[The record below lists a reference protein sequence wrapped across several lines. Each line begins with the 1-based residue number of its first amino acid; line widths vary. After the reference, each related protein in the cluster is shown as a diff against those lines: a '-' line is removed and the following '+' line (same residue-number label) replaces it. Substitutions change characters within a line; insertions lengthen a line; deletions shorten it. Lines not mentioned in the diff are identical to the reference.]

1 MRLNNL
7 KSFLPY
13 VNKYRREFL
22 LGVLALIV
30 TDAMTLV
37 VPWLIKE
44 FIDIISIKNGK
55 EQILK
60 YVLLLFLISLGLMGG
75 RYGWRKYMFGLSR
88 KIEFDILNDLFQHLL
103 SLDRFWYQKQKTG
116 DLMSRATND
125 LRAVRDFF
133 GLGVLILIDAV
144 FVIIMAVVMMSF
156 INFDLALKVFIP
168 LPFISVLFFCFVRE
182 IGKRHT
188 EVQEHLS
195 KITERVQENLSGIR
209 ILHAFVQEEYEKEK
223 FKRLNLEYI
232 KKNLRVTQIF
242 GLFTP
247 TMVFSMGIASMISL
261 WMGGKAVVSEEI
273 TLGSFVAFN
282 GYLMLL
288 SWPMMGIGYV
298 FNLTQKGLVGMKRIN
313 EVFFAKAKIVDE
325 GANFMDIPNHGDL
338 EFVKVCFSYS
348 GGADRTLN
356 GVDLR
361 VLSGQTLGVVGL
373 IGSGKTTLAQL
384 ILRFYDPI
392 SGDILIDGKSIREFS
407 LQSLRNYIG
416 YVSQEPFLFS
426 TSIRNNIALG
436 NKNIS
441 DSEIEKI
448 VQVAGLES
456 DLKIFPDHMETLIGE
471 KGVTLSGGQKQR
483 IALARAL
490 LKNPK
495 LLILDDSFSSLDSEM
510 EKGLLENLKKYY
522 SNTTKIII
530 SHRLSTILSAD
541 NIVVIENGAISEQG
555 NHSQLVE
562 LGGVYAELFRNQ
574 ELAREMKIIL

>member
-1 MRLNNL
+1 LNNL

-13 VNKYRREFL
+13 VSKYRRELL
-22 LGVLALIV
+22 LGILALII

-37 VPWLIKE
+37 VPWLIKD
-44 FIDIISIKNGK
+44 FIDIISVKPEK
-55 EQILK
+55 AQILK

-75 RYGWRKYMFGLSR
+75 RYWWRKYMFGLSR

-103 SLDRFWYQKQKTG
+103 SLDRLWYQKQKTG

-125 LRAVRDFF
+125 LRAVREFF
-133 GLGVLILIDAV
+133 GLGILILIDAV
-144 FVIIMAVVMMSF
+144 FVIIMAVIMMSF

-168 LPFISVLFFCFVRE
+168 LPFISILFFCFVRE
-182 IGKRHT
+182 IGKRHK
-188 EVQEHLS
+188 EVQEHLA

-209 ILHAFVQEEYEKEK
+209 VLHAFVQEEYEKKKFEK
-223 FKRLNLEYI
+223 LNLEYI

-247 TMVFSMGIASMISL
+247 TMIFSMGIASMISL
-261 WMGGKAVVSEEI
+261 WMGGKAVISEDI
-273 TLGSFVAFN
+273 TVGSFVAFN

-298 FNLTQKGLVGMKRIN
+298 FNLTQKGLVGMQRIS
-313 EVFFAKAKIVDE
+313 EVFLAKAEILDE
-325 GANFMDIPNHGDL
+325 GINFMDIPRHGDL
-338 EFVKVCFSYS
+338 ELRNVFFSYS
-348 GGADRTLN
+348 GEAGRTLN
-356 GVDLR
+356 GIDLR
-361 VLSGQTLGVVGL
+361 VSSGQTLGVVGVV
-373 IGSGKTTLAQL
+373 GSGKTTLAQIL
-384 ILRFYDPI
+384 LRFYDPI

-407 LQSLRNYIG
+407 LKSLRDYIG

-441 DSEIEKI
+441 GSEIEKI
-448 VQVAGLES
+448 VQIAGLDS
-456 DLKIFPDHMETLIGE
+456 DLKNFPDYIETPVGA

-495 LLILDDSFSSLDSEM
+495 LLILDDSFSNLDFEM
-510 EKGLLENLKKYY
+510 EKDLLENLKKYY
-522 SNTTKIII
+522 GKTTKIII
-530 SHRLSTILSAD
+530 SHRVSTILSAD

-555 NHSQLVE
+555 KHSQLVE

>member
-1 MRLNNL
+1 MNNL

-13 VNKYRREFL
+13 VSKYRREFF

-325 GANFMDIPNHGDL
+325 GINFMDIPNYGDL
-338 EFVKVCFSYS
+338 EFIKVCFSYS
-348 GGADRTLN
+348 EGADRTLN

-441 DSEIEKI
+441 DLEIEKI

-456 DLKIFPDHMETLIGE
+456 DLKTFPDHMETLIGE

>member
-1 MRLNNL
+1 MNNL

-13 VNKYRREFL
+13 VSKYRRELL
-22 LGVLALIV
+22 LGILALII

-37 VPWLIKE
+37 VPWLIKD
-44 FIDIISIKNGK
+44 FIDIISVKPEK
-55 EQILK
+55 AQILK
-60 YVLLLFLISLGLMGG
+60 YVLLLFLIALGLMGG
-75 RYGWRKYMFGLSR
+75 RYWWRKYMFGLSR

-103 SLDRFWYQKQKTG
+103 SLDRLWYQKQKTG

-125 LRAVRDFF
+125 LRAVREFF
-133 GLGVLILIDAV
+133 GLGILILIDAV
-144 FVIIMAVVMMSF
+144 FVIIMAVIMMSF

-168 LPFISVLFFCFVRE
+168 LPFISILFFCFVRE
-182 IGKRHT
+182 IGKRHK
-188 EVQEHLS
+188 EVQEHLA

-209 ILHAFVQEEYEKEK
+209 VLHAFVQEEYEKKKFEK
-223 FKRLNLEYI
+223 LNLEYI

-247 TMVFSMGIASMISL
+247 TMIFSMGIASMISL
-261 WMGGKAVVSEEI
+261 WMGGKAVISEDI
-273 TLGSFVAFN
+273 TVGSFVAFN

-298 FNLTQKGLVGMKRIN
+298 FNLTQKGLVGMQRIS
-313 EVFFAKAKIVDE
+313 EVFLAKAEILDE
-325 GANFMDIPNHGDL
+325 GINFMDIPRHGDL
-338 EFVKVCFSYS
+338 ELTKVFFSYS
-348 GGADRTLN
+348 GEAGRTLN
-356 GVDLR
+356 GIDLR
-361 VLSGQTLGVVGL
+361 VSSGQTLGVVGVV
-373 IGSGKTTLAQL
+373 GSGKTTLAQIL
-384 ILRFYDPI
+384 LRFYDPI

-407 LQSLRNYIG
+407 LKSLRDYIG

-441 DSEIEKI
+441 GSEIEKI
-448 VQVAGLES
+448 VQIAGLDS
-456 DLKIFPDHMETLIGE
+456 DLKNFPDYIETPVGA

-495 LLILDDSFSSLDSEM
+495 LLILDDSFSNLDFEM
-510 EKGLLENLKKYY
+510 EKDLLENLKKYY
-522 SNTTKIII
+522 GKTTKIII
-530 SHRLSTILSAD
+530 SHRVSTILSAD

-555 NHSQLVE
+555 KHSQLVE

>member
-1 MRLNNL
+1 MNNL

-13 VNKYRREFL
+13 VSKYRRELL
-22 LGVLALIV
+22 LGILALII

-37 VPWLIKE
+37 VPWLIKD
-44 FIDIISIKNGK
+44 FIDIISVKPEK
-55 EQILK
+55 AQILK
-60 YVLLLFLISLGLMGG
+60 YVLLLFLIALGFMGG
-75 RYGWRKYMFGLSR
+75 RYWWRKYMFGLSR

-103 SLDRFWYQKQKTG
+103 SLDRLWYQKQKTG

-125 LRAVRDFF
+125 LRAVREFF
-133 GLGVLILIDAV
+133 GLGILILIDAV
-144 FVIIMAVVMMSF
+144 FVIIMAVIMMSF

-168 LPFISVLFFCFVRE
+168 LPFISILFFCFVRE
-182 IGKRHT
+182 IGKRHK
-188 EVQEHLS
+188 EVQEHLA

-209 ILHAFVQEEYEKEK
+209 VLHAFVQEEYEKKKFEK
-223 FKRLNLEYI
+223 LNLEYI

-247 TMVFSMGIASMISL
+247 TMIFSMGIASMISL
-261 WMGGKAVVSEEI
+261 WMGGKAVISEDI
-273 TLGSFVAFN
+273 TVGSFVAFN

-298 FNLTQKGLVGMKRIN
+298 FNLTQKGLVGMQRIS
-313 EVFFAKAKIVDE
+313 EVFLAKAEILDE
-325 GANFMDIPNHGDL
+325 GINFMDIPRHGDL
-338 EFVKVCFSYS
+338 ELRNVFFSYS
-348 GGADRTLN
+348 GEAGRTLN
-356 GVDLR
+356 GIDLR
-361 VLSGQTLGVVGL
+361 VSSGQTLGVVGVV
-373 IGSGKTTLAQL
+373 GSGKTTLAQIL
-384 ILRFYDPI
+384 LRFYDPI

-407 LQSLRNYIG
+407 LKSLRDYIG

-441 DSEIEKI
+441 GSEIEKI
-448 VQVAGLES
+448 VQIAGLDS
-456 DLKIFPDHMETLIGE
+456 DLKNFPDYIETPVGA

-495 LLILDDSFSSLDSEM
+495 LLILDDSFSNLDFEM
-510 EKGLLENLKKYY
+510 EKDLLENLKKYY
-522 SNTTKIII
+522 GKTTKIII
-530 SHRLSTILSAD
+530 SHRVSTILSAD

-555 NHSQLVE
+555 KHSQLVE

>member
-1 MRLNNL
+1 LNNL

-13 VNKYRREFL
+13 VSKYRRELL
-22 LGVLALIV
+22 LGILALII

-37 VPWLIKE
+37 VPWLIKD
-44 FIDIISIKNGK
+44 FIDIISVKPEK
-55 EQILK
+55 AQILK

-75 RYGWRKYMFGLSR
+75 RYWWRKYMFGLSR

-103 SLDRFWYQKQKTG
+103 SLDRLWYQKQKTG

-125 LRAVRDFF
+125 LRAVREFF
-133 GLGVLILIDAV
+133 GLGILILIDAV
-144 FVIIMAVVMMSF
+144 FVIIMAVIMMSF

-168 LPFISVLFFCFVRE
+168 LPFISILFFCFVRE
-182 IGKRHT
+182 IGKRHK
-188 EVQEHLS
+188 EVQEHLA

-209 ILHAFVQEEYEKEK
+209 VLHAFVQEEYEKKKFEK
-223 FKRLNLEYI
+223 LNLEYI

-247 TMVFSMGIASMISL
+247 TMIFSMGIASMISL
-261 WMGGKAVVSEEI
+261 WMGGKAVISEDI
-273 TLGSFVAFN
+273 TVGSFVAFN

-298 FNLTQKGLVGMKRIN
+298 FNLTQKGLVGMQRIS
-313 EVFFAKAKIVDE
+313 EVFLAKAEILDE
-325 GANFMDIPNHGDL
+325 GINFMDIPRHGDL
-338 EFVKVCFSYS
+338 ELTKVFFSYS
-348 GGADRTLN
+348 GEAGRTLN
-356 GVDLR
+356 GIDLR
-361 VLSGQTLGVVGL
+361 VSSGQTLGVVGVV
-373 IGSGKTTLAQL
+373 GSGKTTLAQIL
-384 ILRFYDPI
+384 LRFYDPI

-407 LQSLRNYIG
+407 LKSLRDYIG

-441 DSEIEKI
+441 GSEIEKI
-448 VQVAGLES
+448 VQIAGLDS
-456 DLKIFPDHMETLIGE
+456 DLKNFPDYIETPVGA

-495 LLILDDSFSSLDSEM
+495 LLILDDSFSNLDFEM
-510 EKGLLENLKKYY
+510 EKDLLKNLKKYY
-522 SNTTKIII
+522 GKTTKIII
-530 SHRLSTILSAD
+530 SHRVSTILSAD

-555 NHSQLVE
+555 KHSQLVE

>member
-1 MRLNNL
+1 MNNL
-7 KSFLPY
+7 KPFLPY
-13 VNKYRREFL
+13 VSKYHREFL
-22 LGVLALIV
+22 LGIFALIV

-44 FIDIISIKNGK
+44 FIDIISGKPAK

-60 YVLLLFLISLGLMGG
+60 YVLLLFLISLGLMVG

-88 KIEFDILNDLFQHLL
+88 KIEFDILNDLFKHLL

-125 LRAVRDFF
+125 LRAVREFF
-133 GLGVLILIDAV
+133 GLGILILIDAV

-156 INFDLALKVFIP
+156 INVDLALKVFIP

-182 IGKRHT
+182 IGKRHK
-188 EVQEHLS
+188 EVQEHLA

-209 ILHAFVQEEYEKEK
+209 ILHAFVQEEYEKKK
-223 FKRLNLEYI
+223 FENLNLEYI

-261 WMGGKAVVSEEI
+261 WMGGKAVISEEM

-298 FNLTQKGLVGMKRIN
+298 FNLTQKGLVGMERIN
-313 EVFFAKAKIVDE
+313 EVFLAKAEIVDE
-325 GANFMDIPNHGDL
+325 GIKFMDILNHGDL
-338 EFVKVCFSYS
+338 ELRNVSFSYS
-348 GGADRTLN
+348 GEADRILN
-356 GVDLR
+356 GIDLK
-361 VLSGQTLGVVGL
+361 VLPGQTLGIVGV
-373 IGSGKTTLAQL
+373 IGSGKTTLAQI

-392 SGDILIDGKSIREFS
+392 SGDILIDGKSIRDFS
-407 LQSLRNYIG
+407 LDSLRNYIG

-426 TSIRNNIALG
+426 TSIRNNISLG
-436 NKNIS
+436 NENIS

-448 VQVAGLES
+448 VQIAGLNS
-456 DLKIFPDHMETLIGE
+456 DLNIFPDHIETLVGE

-490 LKNPK
+490 LRNPK
-495 LLILDDSFSSLDSEM
+495 LLILDDSFSNLDSKM
-510 EKGLLENLKKYY
+510 EEDLLKNLKKYY
-522 SNTTKIII
+522 SSTTKIII

-555 NHSQLVE
+555 NHSQLVD

-574 ELAREMKIIL
+574 ELAKEMKIIL

>member
-1 MRLNNL
+1 MNNL

-144 FVIIMAVVMMSF
+144 FLIIMAVVMMSF

-223 FKRLNLEYI
+223 FKKLNLEYI

-562 LGGVYAELFRNQ
+562 LGGAYAELFRNQ

>member
-1 MRLNNL
+1 MNNL

-13 VNKYRREFL
+13 VSKYRRELL
-22 LGVLALIV
+22 LGILALII

-37 VPWLIKE
+37 VPWLIKD
-44 FIDIISIKNGK
+44 FIDIISVKPEK
-55 EQILK
+55 AQILK

-75 RYGWRKYMFGLSR
+75 RYWWRKYMFGLSR

-103 SLDRFWYQKQKTG
+103 GLDRLWYQKQKTG

-125 LRAVRDFF
+125 LRAVREFF
-133 GLGVLILIDAV
+133 GLGILILIDAV
-144 FVIIMAVVMMSF
+144 FVIIMAVIMMSF

-168 LPFISVLFFCFVRE
+168 LPFISILFFCFVRE
-182 IGKRHT
+182 IGKRHK
-188 EVQEHLS
+188 EVQEHLA

-209 ILHAFVQEEYEKEK
+209 VLHAFVQEEYEKKKFEK
-223 FKRLNLEYI
+223 LNLEYI

-247 TMVFSMGIASMISL
+247 TMIFSMGIASMISL
-261 WMGGKAVVSEEI
+261 WMGGKAVISEDI
-273 TLGSFVAFN
+273 TVGSFVAFN

-298 FNLTQKGLVGMKRIN
+298 FNLTQKGLVGMQRIS
-313 EVFFAKAKIVDE
+313 EVFLAKAEILDE
-325 GANFMDIPNHGDL
+325 GINFMDIPRHGDL
-338 EFVKVCFSYS
+338 ELTKVFFSYS
-348 GGADRTLN
+348 GEAGRTLN
-356 GVDLR
+356 GIDLR
-361 VLSGQTLGVVGL
+361 VSSGQTLGVVGVV
-373 IGSGKTTLAQL
+373 GSGKTTLAQIL
-384 ILRFYDPI
+384 LRFYDPI

-407 LQSLRNYIG
+407 LKSLRDYIG

-441 DSEIEKI
+441 GSEIEKI
-448 VQVAGLES
+448 VQIAGLDS
-456 DLKIFPDHMETLIGE
+456 DLKNFPDYIETPVGA

-495 LLILDDSFSSLDSEM
+495 LLILDDSFSNLDFEM
-510 EKGLLENLKKYY
+510 EKDLLENLKKYY
-522 SNTTKIII
+522 GKTTKIII
-530 SHRLSTILSAD
+530 SHRVSTILSAD

-555 NHSQLVE
+555 KHSQLVE

>member
-1 MRLNNL
+1 MNNL

-13 VNKYRREFL
+13 VSKYRRELL
-22 LGVLALIV
+22 LGILALII

-37 VPWLIKE
+37 VPWLIKD
-44 FIDIISIKNGK
+44 FIDIISVKPEK
-55 EQILK
+55 AQILK

-75 RYGWRKYMFGLSR
+75 RYWWRKYMFGLSR

-103 SLDRFWYQKQKTG
+103 SLDRLWYQKQKTG
-116 DLMSRATND
+116 DLISRATND
-125 LRAVRDFF
+125 LRAVREFF
-133 GLGVLILIDAV
+133 GLGILILIDAV
-144 FVIIMAVVMMSF
+144 FVIIMAVIMMSF

-168 LPFISVLFFCFVRE
+168 LPFISILFFCFVRE
-182 IGKRHT
+182 IGKRHK
-188 EVQEHLS
+188 EVQEHLA

-209 ILHAFVQEEYEKEK
+209 VLHAFVQEEYEKKK
-223 FKRLNLEYI
+223 FGKLNLEYI

-247 TMVFSMGIASMISL
+247 TMIFSMGIASMISL
-261 WMGGKAVVSEEI
+261 WMGGKAVISEDI
-273 TLGSFVAFN
+273 TVGSFVAFN

-298 FNLTQKGLVGMKRIN
+298 FNLTQKGLVGMQRIS
-313 EVFFAKAKIVDE
+313 EVFLAKAEILDE
-325 GANFMDIPNHGDL
+325 GINFMDIPRHGDL
-338 EFVKVCFSYS
+338 ELRNVFFSYS
-348 GGADRTLN
+348 GEAGRTLN
-356 GVDLR
+356 GIDLR
-361 VLSGQTLGVVGL
+361 VSSGQTLGVVGVV
-373 IGSGKTTLAQL
+373 GSGKTTLAQIL
-384 ILRFYDPI
+384 LRFYDPI

-407 LQSLRNYIG
+407 LKSLRDYIG

-441 DSEIEKI
+441 GSEIEKI
-448 VQVAGLES
+448 VQIAGLDS
-456 DLKIFPDHMETLIGE
+456 DLKNFPDYIETPVGA

-495 LLILDDSFSSLDSEM
+495 LLILDDSFSNLDFEM
-510 EKGLLENLKKYY
+510 EKDLLENLKKYY
-522 SNTTKIII
+522 GKTTKIII
-530 SHRLSTILSAD
+530 SHRVSTILSAD

-555 NHSQLVE
+555 KHSQLVE

>member
-223 FKRLNLEYI
+223 FKKLNLEYI

-325 GANFMDIPNHGDL
+325 GINFMDIPNYGDL
-338 EFVKVCFSYS
+338 EFIKVCFSYS
-348 GGADRTLN
+348 GGADKTLN

-541 NIVVIENGAISEQG
+541 NIVVIENGTISEQG

>member
-1 MRLNNL
+1 MNNL

-13 VNKYRREFL
+13 VSKYRRELL
-22 LGVLALIV
+22 LGILALII

-37 VPWLIKE
+37 VPWLIKD
-44 FIDIISIKNGK
+44 FIDIISVKPEK
-55 EQILK
+55 AQILK

-75 RYGWRKYMFGLSR
+75 RYWWRKYMFGLSR

-103 SLDRFWYQKQKTG
+103 SLDRLWYQKQKTG

-125 LRAVRDFF
+125 LRAVREFF
-133 GLGVLILIDAV
+133 GLGILILIDAV
-144 FVIIMAVVMMSF
+144 FVIIMAVIMMSF

-182 IGKRHT
+182 IGKRHK
-188 EVQEHLS
+188 EVQEHLA

-209 ILHAFVQEEYEKEK
+209 VLHAFVQEEYEKKKFEK
-223 FKRLNLEYI
+223 LNLEYI

-247 TMVFSMGIASMISL
+247 TMIFSMGIASMISL
-261 WMGGKAVVSEEI
+261 WMGGKAVISEDI
-273 TLGSFVAFN
+273 TVGSFVAFN

-298 FNLTQKGLVGMKRIN
+298 FNLTQKGLVGMQRIS
-313 EVFFAKAKIVDE
+313 EVFLAKAEILDE
-325 GANFMDIPNHGDL
+325 GINFMDIPRHGDL
-338 EFVKVCFSYS
+338 ELRNVFFSYS
-348 GGADRTLN
+348 GEAGRTLN
-356 GVDLR
+356 GIDLR
-361 VLSGQTLGVVGL
+361 VSSGQTLGVVGVV
-373 IGSGKTTLAQL
+373 GSGKTTLAQIL
-384 ILRFYDPI
+384 LRFYDPI

-407 LQSLRNYIG
+407 LKSLRDYIG

-441 DSEIEKI
+441 GSEIEKI
-448 VQVAGLES
+448 VQIAGLDS
-456 DLKIFPDHMETLIGE
+456 DLKNFPDYIETPVGA

-495 LLILDDSFSSLDSEM
+495 LLILDDSFSNLDFEM
-510 EKGLLENLKKYY
+510 EKDLLENLKKYY
-522 SNTTKIII
+522 GKTTKIII
-530 SHRLSTILSAD
+530 SHRVSTILSAD

-555 NHSQLVE
+555 KHSQLVE

>member
-1 MRLNNL
+1 MNNL

-13 VNKYRREFL
+13 VSKYRRELL
-22 LGVLALIV
+22 LGILALII

-37 VPWLIKE
+37 VPWLIKD
-44 FIDIISIKNGK
+44 FIDIISVKPEK
-55 EQILK
+55 AQILK

-75 RYGWRKYMFGLSR
+75 RYWWRKYMFGLSR

-103 SLDRFWYQKQKTG
+103 SLDRLWYQKQKTG

-125 LRAVRDFF
+125 LRAVREFF
-133 GLGVLILIDAV
+133 GLGILILIDAV
-144 FVIIMAVVMMSF
+144 FVIIMAVIMMSF

-168 LPFISVLFFCFVRE
+168 LPFISILFFCFVRE
-182 IGKRHT
+182 IGKRHK
-188 EVQEHLS
+188 EVQEHLA

-209 ILHAFVQEEYEKEK
+209 VLHAFVQEEYEKKKFEK
-223 FKRLNLEYI
+223 LNLEYI

-247 TMVFSMGIASMISL
+247 TMIFSMGIASMISL
-261 WMGGKAVVSEEI
+261 WMGGKAVISEDI
-273 TLGSFVAFN
+273 TVGSFVAFN

-298 FNLTQKGLVGMKRIN
+298 FNLTQKGLVGMQRIS
-313 EVFFAKAKIVDE
+313 EVFLAKAEILDE
-325 GANFMDIPNHGDL
+325 GINFMDIPRHGDL
-338 EFVKVCFSYS
+338 ELTKVFFSYS
-348 GGADRTLN
+348 GEAGRTLN
-356 GVDLR
+356 GIDLR
-361 VLSGQTLGVVGL
+361 VSSGQTLGVVGVV
-373 IGSGKTTLAQL
+373 GSGKTTLAQIL
-384 ILRFYDPI
+384 LRFYDPI

-407 LQSLRNYIG
+407 LKSLRDYIG

-441 DSEIEKI
+441 GSEIEKI
-448 VQVAGLES
+448 VQIAGLDS
-456 DLKIFPDHMETLIGE
+456 DLKNFPDYIETPVGA

-495 LLILDDSFSSLDSEM
+495 LLILDDSFSNLDFEM
-510 EKGLLENLKKYY
+510 EKDLLENLKKYY
-522 SNTTKIII
+522 GKTTKIII
-530 SHRLSTILSAD
+530 SHRVSTILSAD

-555 NHSQLVE
+555 KHSQLVE